1 MNENEADKVIKETI
15 EYANKEIKKSK
26 KKYLGR
32 MFSAVLIAVIVIVVG
47 VVVYNYEFPVKYNNN
62 LVAVSIPE
70 DNGIDININLD
81 NYKGIKAVLV
91 NTEGN
96 NYDLYINATQTLFTK
111 LFKDNDA
118 TDHLLRVGN
127 GMIVDFQSGQLRG
140 HIPNGNDSESIKHI
154 YYIEKSSNEIFAM
167 DDSQLINYNNKVLIW
182 ERD

>member
-1 MNENEADKVIKETI
+1 MNKNEADKVIKETI

-26 KKYLGR
+26 KKYLGW
-32 MFSAVLIAVIVIVVG
+32 MFSVVLIALIVIIAG
-47 VVVYNYEFPVKYNNN
+47 AVVYNYEFPVKYNNN
-62 LVAVSIPE
+62 LVAVNIPE

-91 NTEGN
+91 NTDGN
-96 NYDLYINATQTLFTK
+96 NYDLYINATQTLYTK
-111 LFKDNDA
+111 LFKDKDA

-140 HIPNGNDSESIKHI
+140 YIPNGNDSESIKHI
-154 YYIEKSSNEIFAM
+154 YYIEKSSNEILAM
-167 DDSQLINYNNKVLIW
+167 DDSQLMNYSNKVLIW

>member
-1 MNENEADKVIKETI
+1 MNKNEADKVIKETI

-26 KKYLGR
+26 KKYLCR
-32 MFSAVLIAVIVIVVG
+32 MFSGVLIAVIAIIVG
-47 VVVYNYEFPVKYNNN
+47 VVVYNYEFPVKYTDN
-62 LVAVSIPE
+62 LASVNIPE
-70 DNGIDININLD
+70 DNGIDISINLD

-91 NTEGN
+91 NTDDN

-111 LFKDNDA
+111 LFKESDD

-140 HIPNGNDSESIKHI
+140 YIPNGNDSESIKHI
-154 YYIEKSSNEIFAM
+154 YYIDKSSNEIFAM
-167 DDSQLINYNNKVLIW
+167 SDIQLRNYNNKVLIW